1 MPRKPPPPGPGRPKG
16 SQNKVTL
23 AMKDISRG
31 ILEQPEALNVLKRQ
45 ARAGRLNP
53 AIHIALMHYAYG
65 KPKETIAHEGL
76 TAAKEMTD
84 DALRA
89 ALADLSAKLSR

>member
-1 MPRKPPPPGPGRPKG
+1 MPPPNAGKGRPKG
-16 SQNKVTL
+16 ALNKTTV
-23 AMKDISRG
+23 AMKEISRG
-31 ILEQPEALNVLKRQ
+31 ILEQPEALDVMKRQ

-76 TAAKEMTD
+76 PAAREMTD

-89 ALADLSAKLSR
+89 ALADLSARLKP